1 MLNRN
6 NAVTIVCAMILVGT
20 EIFAIAVAAGW
31 AIAGIFELGDT
42 VGYVLMLLF
51 SVIGA
56 LMMWKL
62 WQQAVA
68 AEPIWERLRAGAT
81 RHDQ

>member
-6 NAVTIVCAMILVGT
+6 NAVTIVCAMVLIGT
-20 EIFAIAVAAGW
+20 EIFAIAVAAGDRRD
-31 AIAGIFELGDT
+31 LGAWRH
-42 VGYVLMLLF
+42 GRYVLMLLF

-56 LMMWKL
+56 FMMWKL

-68 AEPIWERLRAGAT
+68 AEPIWERPRAGAT
-81 RHDQ
+81 RHDP